1 MQDIEL
7 LAIVEVDKEA
17 RILCRA
23 PTCKHTVYK
32 RIHVLKHN
40 GTLTVYGSEC
50 FKKLVGQPS
59 EFKPQYSTS
68 TGRSLT
74 PDERAL
80 LLDNTEKLIA
90 QFAAEALL
98 LQAKKVTAPPTV
110 AEKISEVP
118 FAPTVQAA
126 PSNVDLWQQ
135 RQAAKEAWERKTF
148 TMPTMAKQ
156 ATKPPIWQV
165 WTTQDWEHWARQR
178 LAGKAAWIDTPEAMI
193 AWKALMAT
201 QN

>member
-74 PDERAL
+74 PDERA
-80 LLDNTEKLIA
+80 
-90 QFAAEALL
+90 
-98 LQAKKVTAPPTV
+98 
-110 AEKISEVP
+110 
-118 FAPTVQAA
+118 
-126 PSNVDLWQQ
+126 
-135 RQAAKEAWERKTF
+135 
-148 TMPTMAKQ
+148 
-156 ATKPPIWQV
+156 
-165 WTTQDWEHWARQR
+165 
-178 LAGKAAWIDTPEAMI
+178 
-193 AWKALMAT
+193 
-201 QN
+201 